1 MSHVLH
7 INSHSWWTF
16 IFFFLAAQHLNLLL
30 RFGECLILWVTAES
44 RIRPPTTETES
55 APQVAL
61 VVKYLPANAGD
72 MRCGFSPWVEKIPWR
87 EGMATHS
94 SILTWRIPWAEKPGG
109 LQSIGSKR
117 VGHDWSDLVGSHR
130 IRKEQVPG
138 SSILQG
144 KDCGCA
150 PLAWS
155 TRCPHSAL
163 RDWSHYCK

>member
-1 MSHVLH
+1 MDIYL
-7 INSHSWWTF
+7 
-16 IFFFLAAQHLNLLL
+16 FFFGCPASEPPSQVW
-30 RFGECLILWVTAES
+30 GMSYIGQDS
-44 RIRPPTTETES
+44 PRPSTTETES
-55 APQVAL
+55 ASQVAL

-72 MRCGFSPWVEKIPWR
+72 MRCGFSPWVEIPCR

-117 VGHDWSDLVGSHR
+117 VGHDWSDLAGSHR

-144 KDCGCA
+144 KECRCA

-155 TRCPHSAL
+155 TRCSHSAL